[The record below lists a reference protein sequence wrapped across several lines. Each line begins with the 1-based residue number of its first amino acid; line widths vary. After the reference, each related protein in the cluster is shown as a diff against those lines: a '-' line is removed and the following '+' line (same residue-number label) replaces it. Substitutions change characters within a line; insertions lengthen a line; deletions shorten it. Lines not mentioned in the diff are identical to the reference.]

1 MVQLSLNF
9 AGVNSVSM
17 RDSLGSKEKLNLS
30 CSSQDSCTRW
40 DSPGGIVSG
49 RKRRG
54 TATDSSLTPTFLELK
69 RAHETYLSDC
79 PQNISLWLPH
89 GSEPWYMGL
98 WRTHDNI
105 IPKAQYPPPLL
116 LPQHQHHFP
125 LLSPNHCQDF
135 VLYSYGSLLYYFAW
149 SFIFVI
155 LDEYLNF
162 I

>member
-89 GSEPWYMGL
+89 GSDP
-98 WRTHDNI
+98 
-105 IPKAQYPPPLL
+105 
-116 LPQHQHHFP
+116 
-125 LLSPNHCQDF
+125 
-135 VLYSYGSLLYYFAW
+135 
-149 SFIFVI
+149 
-155 LDEYLNF
+155 
-162 I
+162 